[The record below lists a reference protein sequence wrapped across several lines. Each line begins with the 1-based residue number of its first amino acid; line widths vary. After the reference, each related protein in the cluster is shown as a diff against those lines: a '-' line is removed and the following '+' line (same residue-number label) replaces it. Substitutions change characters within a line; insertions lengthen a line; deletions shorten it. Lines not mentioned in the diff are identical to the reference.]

1 RIFNSTGRLVRLL
14 ANNLLMGTHGYI
26 EWDGTDDRGAVVETG
41 YYLIIAE
48 MFGTDGTTQRFKS
61 KVVVATREH

>member
-1 RIFNSTGRLVRLL
+1 
-14 ANNLLMGTHGYI
+14 MGTHGYI